1 MDFKEL
7 IQTRRS
13 IRKFRAEE
21 VEEEDLR
28 EILEAARLA
37 PSASNLQPWKFI
49 VIKSDKKKRLIAQA
63 AGGQEFVGEAPVVI
77 IACATGRR
85 CV

>member
-28 EILEAARLA
+28 EILKQHVWLPRLVI
-37 PSASNLQPWKFI
+37 SNPGSL
-49 VIKSDKKKRLIAQA
+49 
-63 AGGQEFVGEAPVVI
+63 
-77 IACATGRR
+77 
-85 CV
+85 

>member
-49 VIKSDKKKRLIAQA
+49 R
-63 AGGQEFVGEAPVVI
+63 
-77 IACATGRR
+77 
-85 CV
+85 